1 MSAILLAL
9 IGEILDIILGLF
21 LKNPD
26 QPPILSKLL
35 ARIVPIFSRV
45 AGETPEQTEERR
57 SRAEA
62 IFAAHSDPIAGTKG
76 VA

>member
-9 IGEILDIILGLF
+9 VGEVLDIVLGLI

-26 QPPILSKLL
+26 QPPIISKLL
-35 ARIVPIFSRV
+35 AKLVPLFSKA

-57 SRAEA
+57 TRAEA
-62 IFAAHSDPIAGTKG
+62 IFAAHADPIVGTK
-76 VA
+76 VP